1 MGQPLVWCGPSRS
14 ISFFSQ
20 RWKVSSCGWQMN
32 GWTGGVDTVLFG
44 TMKLEKG
51 PTRWISESAH
61 VPLQGYNG
69 RATAIWQTPWESP
82 CVSLGAET
90 QGKFRR
96 TASAKI
102 RNRFSEFQNV
112 KENRRFWFFILVCL
126 SLFLMDFSFYSR
138 DAVSHRAAQLL
149 NSWRWSLDVH
159 AMKHEEWKAAD
170 AQQNASGRFQLGLG
184 DGQQEFGK
192 PRKPRRKSI
201 ELSGHQHGL
210 LDNPSV
216 DDFH

>member
-112 KENRRFWFFILVCL
+112 KENRRFWFLRFFLSWYVYPFFWWIFHFILATLCL
-126 SLFLMDFSFYSR
+126 IAQHNCWTHGGGRSTSTRWNTKSEKLQMLSRMPQVASSWAWEMVGRSLG
-138 DAVSHRAAQLL
+138 
-149 NSWRWSLDVH
+149 NPGNPGG
-159 AMKHEEWKAAD
+159 KA
-170 AQQNASGRFQLGLG
+170 
-184 DGQQEFGK
+184 
-192 PRKPRRKSI
+192 
-201 ELSGHQHGL
+201 
-210 LDNPSV
+210 
-216 DDFH
+216 